1 MYMHA
6 RMNSQTKQIDKYK
19 LTLSQLI
26 YTKAY
31 VKAKEASLEKENIL
45 QRLSLSGYDPP
56 TQQEKLK

>member
-1 MYMHA
+1 
-6 RMNSQTKQIDKYK
+6 MNSQTKQIDKYK